1 MDTGE
6 RGADPSVL
14 HGMNKLCSSYL
25 ELRPQDRV
33 LILYSDEL
41 EGDDDQ
47 GLLEVLRARVDAGA
61 AHVELKSADYL
72 DECVPA
78 DRDVLLLVSK
88 VTSPHRDKVLEYLE
102 STAGRTRVFRLFN
115 FSPELFRLA
124 LAVDRA
130 SLDALNSSII
140 AAAKATQD
148 IHVTNRFGTDLH
160 IRPVAD
166 GGWTNSC
173 GYFGGQFPGILPPG
187 EVNTYTP
194 HVTGTFVADG
204 ALNSSF
210 GFPGDPRL
218 ADHPVTLE
226 ITQSRVTGASC
237 ADPLIAGI
245 LTNFFEVENADRV
258 GEVGF
263 GTNEGITD
271 WVDFVSH
278 INERH
283 AGLHLGLGSPT
294 QPKTK
299 VGWSAPLHLD
309 LILDDCSIWFDEA
322 LVFCDGRWDRAALH
336 SVNPDPAAGSDVGD
350 VLHVDAV

>member
-1 MDTGE
+1 MNAEG

-14 HGMNKLCSSYL
+14 HGMDTLCSSYL

-41 EGDDDQ
+41 EAEDDQ
-47 GLLEVLRARVDAGA
+47 GLLEVLRARIHAGA
-61 AHVELKSADYL
+61 ADAELKPADYL
-72 DECVPA
+72 DVCIPA
-78 DRDVLLLVSK
+78 DRDVLLLVSR
-88 VTSPHRDKVLEYLE
+88 VSSPHRGKVLEHLE
-102 STAGRTRVFRLFN
+102 SVPGRTRVFRLFN

-124 LAVDRA
+124 LAVDRE
-130 SLDALNSSII
+130 SLDSLNSSII
-140 AAAKATQD
+140 AAAKATRD
-148 IHVTNRFGTDLH
+148 IHVTNGFGTDLH
-160 IRPVAD
+160 IRPLED

-226 ITQSRVTGASC
+226 ITESTVTGASC

-245 LTNFFEVENADRV
+245 LNNFFEVENADRV

-263 GTNEGITD
+263 GTNEGITE

-309 LILDDCSIWFDEA
+309 LILDDCSIWFDDA
-322 LVFCDGRWDRAALH
+322 LVFADGRWDRGALR
-336 SVNPDPAAGSDVGD
+336 SLNPDPAAVSELGD